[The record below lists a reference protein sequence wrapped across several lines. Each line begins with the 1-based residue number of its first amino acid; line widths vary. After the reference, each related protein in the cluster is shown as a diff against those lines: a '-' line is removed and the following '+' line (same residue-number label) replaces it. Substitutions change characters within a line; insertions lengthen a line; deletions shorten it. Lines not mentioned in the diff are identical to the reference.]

1 MKKAKKED
9 KKEYKLIIIIFI
21 VIILIDQIVKAI
33 VLNVG
38 TITIIPG
45 VLQFKVQE
53 NMNSTSMSIITSL
66 IAILIIFR
74 FVMSQNSYIDRK
86 IKIFLTFALVGGI
99 SNTFDKV
106 VRGYLV
112 EFIDFTPSI
121 SLPILNIADIF
132 ILIGWIGLAW
142 ISAVFTVKEIHAK
155 FFIYS

>member
-1 MKKAKKED
+1 MKKAEKED
-9 KKEYKLIIIIFI
+9 KKEYKLIIIISI
-21 VIILIDQIVKAI
+21 VIIIIDQIIKAI

-38 TITIIPG
+38 TITIIQG
-45 VLQFKVQE
+45 VLQLKVQD

-74 FVMSQNSYIDRK
+74 FVMSRNSYIDRK
-86 IKIFLTFALVGGI
+86 IKIFLTFALAGGI

-132 ILIGWIGLAW
+132 ILIGWIGFAW
-142 ISAVFTVKEIHAK
+142 IFFFFSVKEIQARRSKHD
-155 FFIYS
+155 

>member
-1 MKKAKKED
+1 MKKAEKED
-9 KKEYKLIIIIFI
+9 KKEYKLIIIISI
-21 VIILIDQIVKAI
+21 VIILIDQIIKAI
-33 VLNVG
+33 VLNLG

-45 VLQFKVQE
+45 VLQFKVQD

-74 FVMSQNSYIDRK
+74 FVMSRNSYIDRK
-86 IKIFLTFALVGGI
+86 IKIFLTFALAGGI

-121 SLPILNIADIF
+121 LLPILNIADIF
-132 ILIGWIGLAW
+132 IMIGWIGFAW
-142 ISAVFTVKEIHAK
+142 IFAVFTVKEIQARRNKHD
-155 FFIYS
+155 